1 MSSQVTPNAV
11 LEFPKIFPVPIEPAR
26 GLRVVCFGGGT
37 GLSNL
42 LRGLKLYAKSL
53 NGGLEPAAIE
63 QLTAVVAVTDDGGS
77 SGRLRNEFNI
87 LPPGDIRNCLV
98 ALAEDEHLLSRMFQY
113 RFAAG
118 AGLEGHSFGNLFI
131 TVLAHMTSDFV
142 EAVRLASSIL
152 DVRGRILPASSV
164 AAQLGAEMRDG
175 SFVTGECAITNSR
188 AGVKRVQLIPADTPA
203 VPETL
208 TAIAEADLITLG
220 PGSLYTSL
228 VPNLLVPG
236 IAKAIAASRAQR
248 VFICNLM
255 SQPNETLDMTAAD
268 HLNALHEHAGMSL
281 FDTVLVNR
289 AAASHD
295 ILETY
300 AAASAA
306 PVHYDVAQLA
316 ALGVR
321 VIEGNY
327 LAEAGVARHDAAAVA
342 HDLISLAQA
351 QRPVMAAAAAAEASL
366 AA

>member
-1 MSSQVTPNAV
+1 M
-11 LEFPKIFPVPIEPAR
+11 
-26 GLRVVCFGGGT
+26 CFGGGT

-42 LRGLKLYAKSL
+42 LRGLKRYTKSPS
-53 NGGLEPAAIE
+53 EPDAAARIE

-77 SGRLRNEFNI
+77 SGRIRSEFNM

-118 AGLEGHSFGNLFI
+118 RGLEGHSFGNLFI
-131 TVLAHMTSDFV
+131 TVLAQMTSDFV
-142 EAVRLASSIL
+142 EAVRLASEVLAI
-152 DVRGRILPASSV
+152 RGRILPASGV

-175 SFVTGECAITNSR
+175 SFVVGECAITHSR
-188 AGVKRVQLIPADTPA
+188 SGVRRVHLIPSDTRA

-208 TAIAEADLITLG
+208 AAIAEADLITLG

-236 IAKAIAASRAQR
+236 IPEAIAASRATK

-255 SQPNETLDMTAAD
+255 SQPNETLGMTASD
-268 HLNALHEHAGMSL
+268 HLQALHEHAGMAL

-289 AAASHD
+289 APLSDDLLNNYAAS
-295 ILETY
+295 
-300 AAASAA
+300 SAT
-306 PVHYDVAQLA
+306 PVLYDSARLA
-316 ALGVR
+316 TLGVR
-321 VIEGNY
+321 VVEGNY
-327 LAEAGVARHDAAAVA
+327 LAEGAIARHDAAAVA
-342 HDLISLAQA
+342 RDLLALGQA
-351 QRPVMAAAAAAEASL
+351 QLALAAAAAAPSL